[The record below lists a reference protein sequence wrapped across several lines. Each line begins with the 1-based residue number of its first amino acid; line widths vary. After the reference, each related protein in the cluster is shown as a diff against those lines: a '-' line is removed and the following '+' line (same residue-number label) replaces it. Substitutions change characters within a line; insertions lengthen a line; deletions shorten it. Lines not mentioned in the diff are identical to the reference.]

1 MAIYPLEELIPFV
14 RERSPYY
21 RELYAALP
29 PGEARLEA
37 LPVASHHDL
46 WEANTMDARSNRLLT
61 GPLDDGIVFKS
72 GGTTGAPKLSVYLR
86 DEWDQLCATFGAHIF
101 AEGLTPGTRI
111 ANLFYVG
118 DLYASFL
125 FIQRSL
131 ELGPTPVVQFPLS
144 GAAPMESIVSALL
157 ELEITAI
164 IGTPTTLLAVV
175 EQLAATAARTGRT
188 PALRTFLFGGESLY
202 PDQRAR
208 LLELFPALEIRSNGC
223 ASVDAG
229 LIGYADLGCGPQEH
243 RPYGAAIRVEILE
256 DDRDVPVTEVG
267 RPGRLVV
274 TNAIRRLMPILRYP
288 SGDRA
293 EWLEPAGAH
302 RDRKFRLIG
311 RSEEGARV
319 GPITVYYDDVQP
331 ILAPFQQDLGI
342 LGYQLHIVHEDR
354 KDRLRL
360 RVAVREAERGT
371 EAAAGQVLRELH
383 AQRPMLRDGE
393 ARGTV
398 HPSRVEWVTRAQL
411 AVNPRTG
418 KLRRVIDERR

>member
-14 RERSPYY
+14 RARSPYY

-29 PGEARLEA
+29 ADETRLEA

-46 WEANTMDARSNRLLT
+46 WAANTMDARTNRLLT
-61 GPLDDGIVFKS
+61 GPLSDGVVFKS

-86 DEWDQLCATFGAHIF
+86 HEWEQLCTSF
-101 AEGLTPGTRI
+101 AARISAETLTPGARI

-125 FIQRSL
+125 FLQRAL
-131 ELGPTPVVQFPLS
+131 ELSPVPVVQFPLS
-144 GAAPMESIVSALL
+144 GAAPMASIVTALL
-157 ELEITAI
+157 ELEISAVV
-164 IGTPTTLLAVV
+164 GTPTTLLAVV
-175 EQLAATAARTGRT
+175 EELAAAAARTRRP

-208 LLELFPALEIRSNGC
+208 LLELFPYLEIRSNGC

-243 RPYGAAIRVEILE
+243 RPYGEATRVEILE
-256 DDRDVPVTEVG
+256 DDRDEPITEVG

-274 TNAIRRLMPILRYP
+274 TNLIRRLMPILRYP

-293 EWLEPAGAH
+293 EWLEPAGQH
-302 RDRKFRLIG
+302 PHRKFRLIG

-319 GPITVYYDDVQP
+319 GPITVYYDDVP
-331 ILAPFQQDLGI
+331 PVLAPFQHDLGI
-342 LGYQLHIVHEDR
+342 LGYQLHIAHEDR

-360 RVAVREAERGT
+360 RIAVREPARVSDGAAE
-371 EAAAGQVLRELH
+371 QVLRELH
-383 AQRPMLRDGE
+383 RQRPMLRDGE

-398 HPSRVEWVTRAQL
+398 HPSRVEWVAPAELT
-411 AVNPRTG
+411 VNPRTG